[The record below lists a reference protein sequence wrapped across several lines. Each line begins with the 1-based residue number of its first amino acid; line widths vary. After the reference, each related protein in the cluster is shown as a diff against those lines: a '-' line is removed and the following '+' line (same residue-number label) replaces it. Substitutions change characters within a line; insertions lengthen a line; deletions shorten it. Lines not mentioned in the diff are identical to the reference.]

1 MSIIFKEYIKIRNVK
16 NLCNSS
22 NNITYSEYIVN
33 STTAKQYYN
42 KDIKMFI
49 TIIINK
55 PTEKKKHTDTV
66 VKSLA
71 LLI

>member
-1 MSIIFKEYIKIRNVK
+1 MLKIYVS
-16 NLCNSS
+16 NSS
-22 NNITYSEYIVN
+22 NNIIYYSEYIVN

-42 KDIKMFI
+42 KGIKMFI

-55 PTEKKKHTDTV
+55 PTEKKIHTDTV

-71 LLI
+71 LLK